1 MKEQRLLGLLIF
13 LTTFSI
19 SAQVKGVVLDSI
31 SGKPVAYANIWVENE
46 NIGTTS
52 EKNGS
57 FLLDIKE
64 EKNIVFSALGYETK
78 ILKSSQI
85 DKVSL
90 IEKIYEMP
98 EIVLEIPQLTKEIEV
113 GDSKKIHHTQLSG
126 DKPWIYGKSFKYEE
140 KFTETPFL
148 KSIIFYTKS
157 NINDAKLKIRV
168 FEMKDS
174 IPADDI
180 LYEDI
185 IVTVKKGMKKN
196 KLDVSKY
203 NINFPKDGLLVGLEW
218 LIIDENKYD
227 IVYTIKKQ
235 KESFVTYAP
244 SLVINYFDEENS
256 FSYTGGKWLKNF
268 RRKSNDGRDWDNK
281 IMTPAINIVLSN

>member
-1 MKEQRLLGLLIF
+1 MKQLLFLL
-13 LTTFSI
+13 LTTFSL
-19 SAQVKGVVLDSI
+19 SAQIKGVVKDSI
-31 SGKPVAYANIWVENE
+31 SGKPIAYVNIWIENE

-148 KSIIFYTKS
+148 KSIIFYTNS
-157 NINDAKLKIRV
+157 NIKDAKLKIRV

-227 IVYTIKKQ
+227 FVYTIKKQ
-235 KESFVTYAP
+235 KKSFVTYAP

-256 FSYTGGKWLKNF
+256 FSYTGGKWVKNF